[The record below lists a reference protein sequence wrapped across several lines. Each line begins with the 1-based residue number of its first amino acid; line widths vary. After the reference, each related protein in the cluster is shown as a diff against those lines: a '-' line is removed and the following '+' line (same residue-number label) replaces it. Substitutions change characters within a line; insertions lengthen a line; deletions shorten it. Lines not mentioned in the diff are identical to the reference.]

1 MTMIY
6 LRMSDR
12 IYICPFKA
20 KRFGVENWGIYNAF
34 DQVISE
40 NVGRGDLFED
50 TPIYVSFRK
59 VFALGHRWEDTP
71 FFRQNARK
79 IEQGL
84 PLWRCA
90 NREELLHRLNTDIRS
105 LHASMQQFG
114 FLSQTRIEEL
124 AGRASAEREALLP
137 FLRADYPARL
147 KPSHEI
153 KIGINELGELLFLDG
168 RHRLSI
174 ARVLGLEDIP
184 ARVVFRH
191 NNMIA
196 VREQLQKAAQMAR
209 ADHPGE
215 PQYRP
220 THPDL
225 RAFSLSAASVE
236 NVSGQLSRARL
247 PVPEFEPV
255 PA

>member
-1 MTMIY
+1 MTMIH
-6 LRMSDR
+6 LRMSDK

-20 KRFGVENWGIYNAF
+20 KRFGVENWGIYNSF
-34 DQVISE
+34 DQIIE
-40 NVGRGDLFED
+40 EDVGRGDLFEQ
-50 TPIYVSFRK
+50 TPIYVSFRR
-59 VFALGHRWEDTP
+59 VFSLGHQWEDTP

-79 IEQGL
+79 IEQGV
-84 PLWRCA
+84 PLWRCTS
-90 NREELLHRLNTDIRS
+90 REELLHRLNTDIRG
-105 LHASMQQFG
+105 LHASMKQFG
-114 FLSQTRIEEL
+114 FLSQARIEEL
-124 AGRASAEREALLP
+124 AGRDSVERETLLP
-137 FLRADYPARL
+137 FLRPDYPARL

-174 ARVLGLEDIP
+174 ARVLGIEDIP

-191 NNMIA
+191 SKMIA
-196 VREQLQKAAQMAR
+196 VREQLQQAAL
-209 ADHPGE
+209 ADLPGD

-225 RAFSLSAASVE
+225 RACGLSAASVE
-236 NVSGQLSRARL
+236 SVSRRLSQAGL
-247 PVPEFEPV
+247 PVPGFEAV